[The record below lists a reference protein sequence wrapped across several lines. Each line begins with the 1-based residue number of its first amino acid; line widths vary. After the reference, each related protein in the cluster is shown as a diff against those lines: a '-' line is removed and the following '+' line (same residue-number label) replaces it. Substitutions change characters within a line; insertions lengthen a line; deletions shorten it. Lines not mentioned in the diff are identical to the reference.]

1 MRPARQT
8 AAPRP
13 PDTFVR
19 CEGVPLHVHVEGT
32 RSALPPIVLEAGGG
46 ATGAWW
52 SWVQPQLAARTLTIR
67 YDRAGLGASGAA
79 DTVSAAAVGARLDA
93 LLDALGIDRPCVF
106 VGHSLGALYA
116 LHYAA
121 THPQRAAGLVLV
133 DPTPLDARLL
143 DRANRRLLPVLIPL
157 LQGLRG
163 LARSGLL
170 RRFHP
175 FAPLLAGLPDAA
187 RREAQAA
194 IADPRHL
201 AGFIRELRAIP
212 AIQAELAALPF
223 PAQLP
228 LRVISAGQRG
238 RRHRPAD
245 DAHPSL
251 RHHRET
257 AARAAD
263 GRHLVIEAATH
274 GTILTGREAATAL
287 AGQILAFVDTLAP

>member
-1 MRPARQT
+1 MPSDRQS
-8 AAPRP
+8 AVP
-13 PDTFVR
+13 PPESLVHCD
-19 CEGVPLHVHVEGT
+19 GVPLHVHVEGT

-46 ATGAWW
+46 AIGAWW
-52 SWVQPQLAARTLTIR
+52 AWVQPPLAARTLTIR
-67 YDRAGLGASGAA
+67 YDRAGLGASGAT

-133 DPTPLDARLL
+133 DPTPLDAHLL
-143 DRANRRLLPVLIPL
+143 DGANRRLLPVLIPL
-157 LQGLRG
+157 LQVLRG
-163 LARSGLL
+163 LARTGLL

-175 FAPLLAGLPDAA
+175 FAALVAGLPDEA
-187 RREAQAA
+187 RREALAA

-238 RRHRPAD
+238 RRRAPAA

-257 AARAAD
+257 AARAAN
-263 GRHLVIEAATH
+263 GRQVVIDAATH
-274 GTILTGREAATAL
+274 GTLLTGREAATAL